1 MSGWIKV
8 QEGEVVLI
16 HHSAS
21 STIELFTQHA
31 ETGSAQGPLYL
42 DYYDAKNLLK
52 ALKFILNDE
61 PK

>member
-16 HHSAS
+16 HHSTS
-21 STIELFTQHA
+21 STIEVFTEHA
-31 ETGSAQGPLYL
+31 ETGSAQPSLYL

-52 ALKFILNDE
+52 ALKFVLNDE
-61 PK
+61 T